1 MIKSFSFSPI
11 VYDVILLSGKTQLLS
26 GNPVVVLLQHKNV
39 GHDVSVAPRS
49 LFSSKKKP
57 QEGDASCFKICDIK
71 FIFLVIDIIFT
82 KNDFWHYVYA
92 KFHTFFVKY
101 IFEKKNILS
110 CISGFI
116 RIRVFRVMLS
126 IRWMMK
132 HIH

>member
-26 GNPVVVLLQHKNV
+26 GNPVVVLVVVLLLHKNV

-82 KNDFWHYVYA
+82 KKRFL
-92 KFHTFFVKY
+92 T
-101 IFEKKNILS
+101 L
-110 CISGFI
+110 C
-116 RIRVFRVMLS
+116 LC
-126 IRWMMK
+126 
-132 HIH
+132 